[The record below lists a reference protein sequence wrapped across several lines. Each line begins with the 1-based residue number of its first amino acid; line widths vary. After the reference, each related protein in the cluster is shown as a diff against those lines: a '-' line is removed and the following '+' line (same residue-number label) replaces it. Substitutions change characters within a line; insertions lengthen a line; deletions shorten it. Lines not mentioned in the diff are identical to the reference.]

1 MIMRKKLLFFVCA
14 VFMLGAINAQ
24 DSLKAKKLLDQVS
37 EKVKSY
43 DNMVI
48 KFNYILDE
56 ADSEYRRETKGDVA
70 LQGNKYKLDLM
81 GTTRIFDGKKLYDI
95 IPADEE
101 INISDYDPS
110 NDDGISPSQ
119 MLTFYEK
126 GYDYEWD
133 ITQNVQG
140 RTVQYIKLTPKKGSD
155 DPIKQILLGIDPQTK
170 HIIKLIQIQKDGT
183 KLTIDVKSFK
193 TDQPLSENMF
203 KFNED
208 KYEGYYINRLD

>member
-1 MIMRKKLLFFVCA
+1 WQSWMIIWIMRKEMSMRKKLLFFVCA

-101 INISDYDPS
+101 INISDYDPN

-140 RTVQYIKLTPKKGSD
+140 RTVQYIKLTPKKG
-155 DPIKQILLGIDPQTK
+155 
-170 HIIKLIQIQKDGT
+170 
-183 KLTIDVKSFK
+183 
-193 TDQPLSENMF
+193 
-203 KFNED
+203 
-208 KYEGYYINRLD
+208 